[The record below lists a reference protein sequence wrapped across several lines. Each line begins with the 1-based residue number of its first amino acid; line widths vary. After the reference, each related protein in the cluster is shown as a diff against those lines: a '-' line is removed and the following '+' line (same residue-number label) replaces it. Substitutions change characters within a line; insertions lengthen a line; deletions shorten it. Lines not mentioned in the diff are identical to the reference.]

1 MAMAL
6 RYQLTSPLIYM
17 PLCRAAHRIQ
27 EHILRL
33 QVPVEDAP
41 AVEVGHGLEQ
51 LPEDLAELLL
61 EV

>member
-1 MAMAL
+1 
-6 RYQLTSPLIYM
+6 M